1 MAEEKSGA
9 LEVKMPPK
17 MSRQL
22 LVLFVRVSLMLALLL
37 VGGCYLVA
45 QPSIRKTS
53 RPYPLPIKGRARTRW
68 TPQISYTRERFITD
82 EPIRK
87 IG

>member
-9 LEVKMPPK
+9 LEVIMPPK

-22 LVLFVRVSLMLALLL
+22 LVLFMRVSLMLAILL

-45 QPSIRKTS
+45 QPSIRKN
-53 RPYPLPIKGRARTRW
+53 
-68 TPQISYTRERFITD
+68 
-82 EPIRK
+82 EPSVSSPDKR
-87 IG
+87 

>member
-22 LVLFVRVSLMLALLL
+22 LVLFMRVSLMLAILL

-45 QPSIRKTS
+45 QPSIRKN
-53 RPYPLPIKGRARTRW
+53 
-68 TPQISYTRERFITD
+68 
-82 EPIRK
+82 EPSVSSPDKR
-87 IG
+87 

>member
-1 MAEEKSGA
+1 
-9 LEVKMPPK
+9 

-22 LVLFVRVSLMLALLL
+22 LVLFARVSLMLALLL

-68 TPQISYTRERFITD
+68 NPPSAIHHFGFKGKLERTLVASGKFW
-82 EPIRK
+82 E
-87 IG
+87 